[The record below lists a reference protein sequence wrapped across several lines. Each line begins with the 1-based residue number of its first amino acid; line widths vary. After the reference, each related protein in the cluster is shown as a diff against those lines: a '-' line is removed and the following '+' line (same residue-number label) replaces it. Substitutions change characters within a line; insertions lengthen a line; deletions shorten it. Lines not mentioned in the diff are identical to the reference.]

1 MAPMV
6 LTPGK
11 VMEKRKP
18 DAKITVFR
26 VIILL
31 LFSLLAL
38 QTWRLQIAQ
47 GEESRERANR
57 NRFRLVSIPPPRGV
71 IYDRQGRLLVRN
83 VPSFTISVVPADL
96 PPDREEEVIQ
106 RLASLLEMPVESRLD
121 NVPSSLSQSPHLLG
135 LERWFGAGIRDL
147 IEEGR
152 KTPFVPV
159 ILAHDVPREV
169 AFLIEEAHLDLPGV
183 VVQIEAQREYI
194 GGSLLSHIIGYVG
207 PIPEEEAE
215 SYSDYEPNDL
225 VGLTGVELTFEE
237 ELRGKKGRKHVEV
250 DVAGREVRTVGTA
263 TDPQPGSNLIL
274 TIDLDLQK
282 EATEALQEGMTA
294 AGSQSGVVVA
304 MDPQTGEILAL
315 VSLPSYDNNLFIGGI
330 SPEDYQAL
338 KEDPHR
344 PLVDHALM
352 GQYPPGSTFKIIGAA
367 AGLEEEVINRYTLI
381 NDPGVIWLPN
391 KYAPDDPTLAQPFR
405 CWLETGHGPLNV
417 VQAIAY
423 SCDVFFYKLSGGY
436 QDFAGLGL
444 PTLAYYA
451 RLFGLGSP
459 TGIHLPGESEGLIPS
474 EDWKR
479 LTYGEAWVTGDTYN
493 MAIGQGYILTTP
505 LQMLNA
511 TAAVANGGTLY
522 RPQVVREVRDAEGNI
537 VRPFRKEVIR
547 QLPLAPENLALVRE
561 GMRAAVARGTGWRAN
576 LPGVAVAGKTG
587 SAEYPGPRDREGKLP
602 THAWFL
608 AYAPAENPEIA
619 LVVFIEGGGEGSVT
633 AAPVAARILADYFDL
648 PLVPSAP

>member
-1 MAPMV
+1 
-6 LTPGK
+6 
-11 VMEKRKP
+11 MEKRKP
-18 DAKITVFR
+18 DSKITIFR
-26 VIILL
+26 IIIVL

-38 QTWRLQIAQ
+38 QTWRLQIVQ
-47 GEESRERANR
+47 GEESRESANR
-57 NRFRLVSIPPPRGV
+57 NRFRLVSIPAPRGV

-83 VPSFTISVVPADL
+83 IPSFTVSVVPADL

-121 NVPSSLSQSPHLLG
+121 SEPSSLPQSPHLLG
-135 LERWFGAGIRDL
+135 LERWFRPGIRDL

-152 KTPFVPV
+152 KTPFIPV
-159 ILAHDVPREV
+159 ILAHGVPREV
-169 AFLIEEAHLDLPGV
+169 AFLIEEEHLDLPGV
-183 VVQIEAQREYI
+183 VVQIEAQREYT
-194 GGSLLSHIIGYVG
+194 GGPLLSHIIGYVG

-215 SYSDYEPNDL
+215 SYLERPGFDYEANDL

-250 DVAGREVRTVGTA
+250 DVAGREVRIVGTA
-263 TDPQPGSNLIL
+263 MDPQPGYNLIL

-304 MDPQTGEILAL
+304 MDPQTAEILAL

-330 SPEDYQAL
+330 SLEDYQAL
-338 KEDPHR
+338 QDHPHH
-344 PLVDHALM
+344 PLVDYALT
-352 GQYPPGSTFKIIGAA
+352 GQYPPGSAFKIIGAA
-367 AGLEEEVINRYTLI
+367 AGLEEGVINRHTVI
-381 NDPGVIWLPN
+381 NCPGTIWLPHRF
-391 KYAPDDPTLAQPFR
+391 APQDPSLAQPFR
-405 CWLETGHGPLNV
+405 CWAGHGPLSV
-417 VQAIAY
+417 VSAIAH
-423 SCDVFFYKLSGGY
+423 SCDIFFYKLAGGY

-444 PTLAYYA
+444 PTLAYHA

-459 TGIHLPGESEGLIPS
+459 TGIDLPGESEGLIPS

-511 TAAVANGGTLY
+511 TAAVANGGALY
-522 RPQVVREVRDAEGNI
+522 RPQIVREVRDAEGNI

-547 QLPLAPENLALVRE
+547 QLPIAPENLALVRE
-561 GMRAAVARGTGWRAN
+561 GMRAAVAWGTGWRAN

-608 AYAPAENPEIA
+608 AYAPAEDPEIA

-633 AAPVAARILADYFDL
+633 AVPVAARILAYYLDL

>member
-1 MAPMV
+1 
-6 LTPGK
+6 
-11 VMEKRKP
+11 MEKRKP

-26 VIILL
+26 IIILL

-38 QTWRLQIAQ
+38 QTWRLQIVQ

-57 NRFRLVSIPPPRGV
+57 NRFRLVSIPAPRGV
-71 IYDRQGRLLVRN
+71 IYDREGRLLVRN
-83 VPSFTISVVPADL
+83 IPSFTVSVVPAAL

-121 NVPSSLSQSPHLLG
+121 SEPSSLSQVSPLFLG
-135 LERWFGAGIRDL
+135 LERWFGPGIRDL

-159 ILAHDVPREV
+159 ILAHDLPREV
-169 AFLIEEAHLDLPGV
+169 AFLIEEEHLDLPGV

-194 GGSLLSHIIGYVG
+194 DGPLLSHIIGYVG
-207 PIPEEEAE
+207 PIPEEEVE

-237 ELRGKKGRKHVEV
+237 ELKGEKGRKHVEV

-263 TDPQPGSNLIL
+263 MDPQPGYNLIL
-274 TIDLDLQK
+274 TIDLDLQE
-282 EATEALQEGMTA
+282 EATEALQEEMTA
-294 AGSQSGVVVA
+294 AGSPSGVAVA

-330 SPEDYQAL
+330 SFEDYQAL
-338 KEDPHR
+338 QDNPHH
-344 PLVDHALM
+344 PLVDHALT

-367 AGLEEEVINRYTLI
+367 AGLEAGVINRHTAI
-381 NDPGVIWLPN
+381 NCPGTIWLPHRF
-391 KYAPDDPTLAQPFR
+391 APQDPSLAQPFR
-405 CWLETGHGPLNV
+405 CWAGHGPLGV
-417 VQAIAY
+417 VSAIAQ
-423 SCDVFFYKLSGGY
+423 SCDVFFYKLAGGY

-444 PTLAYYA
+444 PSLAYYA

-459 TGIHLPGESEGLIPS
+459 TGIDLPGEGEGLIPS

-505 LQMLNA
+505 LQLLNA
-511 TAAVANGGTLY
+511 TAALANGGTLY
-522 RPQVVREVRDAEGNI
+522 GPQIVREVRDAEGNI
-537 VRPFRKEVIR
+537 IRPFRKEAIR
-547 QLPLAPENLALVRE
+547 QLPIGPENLALVRE
-561 GMRAAVARGTGWRAN
+561 GMRAAVAWGTGWRAN

-587 SAEYPGPRDREGKLP
+587 SAEYPGPRDREGNLP
-602 THAWFL
+602 THAWFV
-608 AYAPAENPEIA
+608 AYAPAEDPEIA

-648 PLVPSAP
+648 PL

>member
-1 MAPMV
+1 
-6 LTPGK
+6 
-11 VMEKRKP
+11 MEKRKP
-18 DAKITVFR
+18 DAKITIFR
-26 VIILL
+26 IIVVL

-38 QTWRLQIAQ
+38 QTWRLQIVQ
-47 GEESRERANR
+47 GEESRQRANR
-57 NRFRLVSIPPPRGV
+57 NRFRLVSIPAPRGV
-71 IYDRQGRLLVRN
+71 IYDRQGKLLVRN
-83 VPSFTISVVPADL
+83 IPSFTVSVVPADL
-96 PPDREEEVIQ
+96 PLDKEEEVIQ

-121 NVPSSLSQSPHLLG
+121 SEPSSLSQSPHLLA
-135 LERWFGAGIRDL
+135 LERGLRAGIRDL

-152 KTPFVPV
+152 KTPFAPV

-169 AFLIEEAHLDLPGV
+169 AFLIEEEHLDLPGV
-183 VVQIEAQREYI
+183 LVQIEAQREYI
-194 GGSLLSHIIGYVG
+194 GGPLLSHIIGYVG

-215 SYSDYEPNDL
+215 SYLEGPGSDYEPNDL

-237 ELRGKKGRKHVEV
+237 ELRGKKGRKHAEV

-263 TDPQPGSNLIL
+263 MDPQPGYNLIL

-330 SPEDYQAL
+330 SHEDYQAL
-338 KEDPHR
+338 QDHPHH
-344 PLVDHALM
+344 PLVDLALT

-367 AGLEEEVINRYTLI
+367 AGLEEGIINRHTAM
-381 NDPGVIWLPN
+381 NCPGTIWLPHRF
-391 KYAPDDPTLAQPFR
+391 APQDPSLAQPFR
-405 CWLETGHGPLNV
+405 CWAAHGPLSV
-417 VQAIAY
+417 VSAIAR
-423 SCDVFFYKLSGGY
+423 SCDIFFYKLAGGY

-451 RLFGLGSP
+451 RLLGLGSP
-459 TGIHLPGESEGLIPS
+459 TGIDLPGESEGLIPS

-479 LTYGEAWVTGDTYN
+479 LTYGETWVTGDTYN

-511 TAAVANGGTLY
+511 TAGVANGGTLY
-522 RPQVVREVRDAEGNI
+522 RPQIVREVRDAEGNI
-537 VRPFRKEVIR
+537 VHPFRKEVIR
-547 QLPLAPENLALVRE
+547 QLPIAPENLALVRE
-561 GMRAAVARGTGWRAN
+561 GMRAAVAWGTGGRAN

-602 THAWFL
+602 THAWFV
-608 AYAPAENPEIA
+608 AYAPAEDPEIA
-619 LVVFIEGGGEGSVT
+619 LVVFIEGGGEGST
-633 AAPVAARILADYFDL
+633 AAAPVAARILAHYFDL
-648 PLVPSAP
+648 QLVPSTPEGDENH

>member
-1 MAPMV
+1 
-6 LTPGK
+6 
-11 VMEKRKP
+11 MEKRKP
-18 DAKITVFR
+18 DVKITLFRTIIVF
-26 VIILL
+26 LL
-31 LFSLLAL
+31 SLLAL
-38 QTWRLQIAQ
+38 QTWRLQIVQ
-47 GEESRERANR
+47 GEESQERANR
-57 NRFRLVSIPPPRGV
+57 NRFRLVSIPAARGV

-83 VPSFTISVVPADL
+83 IPSFIVSIVPADL

-106 RLASLLEMPVESRLD
+106 RLASLLEMPVESQLD
-121 NVPSSLSQSPHLLG
+121 SELSSPSQSPHLLG
-135 LERWFGAGIRDL
+135 LEQWFRPGIRDL

-152 KTPFVPV
+152 KNPFLPV

-169 AFLIEEAHLDLPGV
+169 AFLIEEEHLDLPGV
-183 VVQIEAQREYI
+183 MVQIEAQREYI
-194 GGSLLSHIIGYVG
+194 GGPLLSHIIGYVG

-215 SYSDYEPNDL
+215 SYLERPGSDYEPNDL

-250 DVAGREVRTVGTA
+250 DVAGREVRTVGSA
-263 TDPQPGSNLIL
+263 IDPQPGYNLIL

-315 VSLPSYDNNLFIGGI
+315 VSLPSYDNNLFMGGI
-330 SPEDYQAL
+330 SFEDYQAL
-338 KEDPHR
+338 QEDPHR
-344 PLVDHALM
+344 PLVDHALT
-352 GQYPPGSTFKIIGAA
+352 GQYPLGSTFKIIGAA
-367 AGLEEEVINRYTLI
+367 AGLEEGIINRHTII
-381 NDPGVIWLPN
+381 NCPGTIWLPHRF
-391 KYAPDDPTLAQPFR
+391 APEDPSLAQPFH
-405 CWLETGHGPLNV
+405 CWWKPGHGSLSV
-417 VQAIAY
+417 VSAIAQ
-423 SCDVFFYKLSGGY
+423 SCDIFFYKLAGGY

-459 TGIHLPGESEGLIPS
+459 TGIDLPGENEGLIPS

-479 LTYGEAWVTGDTYN
+479 LTYGETWVTGDTYN
-493 MAIGQGYILTTP
+493 MAIGQGYILATP
-505 LQMLNA
+505 LQILNA
-511 TAAVANGGTLY
+511 SAAVANGGTLY
-522 RPQVVREVRDAEGNI
+522 RPQIVREVRDAEGKI

-547 QLPLAPENLALVRE
+547 QLPIAPENLALVRE
-561 GMRAAVARGTGWRAN
+561 GMRAAVVWGTAWKAN

-602 THAWFL
+602 THAWFV
-608 AYAPAENPEIA
+608 AYAPVEDPEIA

-633 AAPVAARILADYFDL
+633 AVPVAARILAGYFDL
-648 PLVPSAP
+648 SLE

>member
-1 MAPMV
+1 
-6 LTPGK
+6 
-11 VMEKRKP
+11 MEKRKP
-18 DAKITVFR
+18 DAKITIFR
-26 VIILL
+26 IIIVL

-38 QTWRLQIAQ
+38 QTWRLQIVQ
-47 GEESRERANR
+47 GEESRKRANR
-57 NRFRLVSIPPPRGV
+57 NRFRLVSIPAPRGV
-71 IYDRQGRLLVRN
+71 IYDRQGKLLVRN
-83 VPSFTISVVPADL
+83 IPSFTVSVVPADL

-106 RLASLLEMPVESRLD
+106 RLASLLEMPVESQPD
-121 NVPSSLSQSPHLLG
+121 SEPSSLSQSPHLLG
-135 LERWFGAGIRDL
+135 LERWFRPGIRDL
-147 IEEGR
+147 VEEGR

-169 AFLIEEAHLDLPGV
+169 AFLIEEEHLDLPGV

-215 SYSDYEPNDL
+215 SYLEGPGSDYEPNDL
-225 VGLTGVELTFEE
+225 VGLTGVELTFEK
-237 ELRGKKGRKHVEV
+237 ELRGKKGRKHAEV

-263 TDPQPGSNLIL
+263 MDPQPGYNLML

-282 EATEALQEGMTA
+282 EVTDALQEGMTA
-294 AGSQSGVVVA
+294 AGSPSGVVVA

-330 SPEDYQAL
+330 SLEDYQAL
-338 KEDPHR
+338 RDDPHH
-344 PLVDHALM
+344 PLVDHALT

-367 AGLEEEVINRYTLI
+367 AGLEEGVINRHTAI
-381 NDPGVIWLPN
+381 NCPGTIWLPHRF
-391 KYAPDDPTLAQPFR
+391 APQDRSLAQPFR
-405 CWLETGHGPLNV
+405 CWAGHGSLSV
-417 VQAIAY
+417 VSAIAQ
-423 SCDVFFYKLSGGY
+423 SCDIFFYELAGGY
-436 QDFAGLGL
+436 QEFGGLGL
-444 PTLAYYA
+444 PSLAYYA

-459 TGIHLPGESEGLIPS
+459 TGIDLPGENEGLIPS

-493 MAIGQGYILTTP
+493 VAIGQGYILTTP

-511 TAAVANGGTLY
+511 TAALANGGTLY
-522 RPQVVREVRDAEGNI
+522 RPHIVREVRDAEGNI

-547 QLPLAPENLALVRE
+547 QLPIAPENLALVRE
-561 GMRAAVARGTGWRAN
+561 GMRAAVAWATGWRAN

-587 SAEYPGPRDREGKLP
+587 TAEYPGPRDREGKLP

-608 AYAPAENPEIA
+608 AYAPAEDPEIA
-619 LVVFIEGGGEGSVT
+619 LVVFIEGGGEGSAT
-633 AAPVAARILADYFDL
+633 AVPMAARILADYFDL
-648 PLVPSAP
+648 PLVSPE

>member
-1 MAPMV
+1 
-6 LTPGK
+6 
-11 VMEKRKP
+11 MEKRKP
-18 DAKITVFR
+18 DAKITIFR
-26 VIILL
+26 IIIVLL
-31 LFSLLAL
+31 LSLLAL
-38 QTWRLQIAQ
+38 QTWRLQIVQ
-47 GEESRERANR
+47 GEESRESANR
-57 NRFRLVSIPPPRGV
+57 NRFRLVSISAPRGV
-71 IYDRQGRLLVRN
+71 IYDRQGKLLVRN
-83 VPSFTISVVPADL
+83 TPSFTVSVVPADL
-96 PPDREEEVIQ
+96 PLDKEEEVAQ

-121 NVPSSLSQSPHLLG
+121 SEPPSLSQNPHLLG
-135 LERWFGAGIRDL
+135 LEGWFRAGVRDL

-169 AFLIEEAHLDLPGV
+169 AFLIEEEHLDLPGV
-183 VVQIEAQREYI
+183 VVQIEAQREYM
-194 GGSLLSHIIGYVG
+194 GGPLLSHIIGYVG

-215 SYSDYEPNDL
+215 SYLERPGSDYEPNDL
-225 VGLTGVELTFEE
+225 AGLTGVELTFEE

-263 TDPQPGSNLIL
+263 MDPYPGYNLIL

-282 EATEALQEGMTA
+282 KVTEALQEEMTA
-294 AGSQSGVVVA
+294 VGSQSGVVVA

-330 SPEDYQAL
+330 SVEDYEAL
-338 KEDPHR
+338 KDHSHH
-344 PLVDHALM
+344 PLVDHALT

-367 AGLEEEVINRYTLI
+367 AGLEEGIINRHTLI

-405 CWLETGHGPLNV
+405 CWLERGHGLLNV
-417 VQAIAY
+417 VQAIAH
-423 SCDVFFYKLSGGY
+423 SCDVFFYKLAGGY
-436 QDFAGLGL
+436 QDFAGLDL

-459 TGIHLPGESEGLIPS
+459 TGIDLPGESEGLIPS

-479 LTYGEAWVTGDTYN
+479 LTYGDTWVTGDTYN
-493 MAIGQGYILTTP
+493 MAIGQGYVLTTP

-511 TAAVANGGTLY
+511 TAAIANGGTLY
-522 RPQVVREVRDAEGNI
+522 RPQIVREVRDVEGNI
-537 VRPFRKEVIR
+537 VHPFRKEVIR
-547 QLPLAPENLALVRE
+547 QLPIAPENLALVRE
-561 GMRAAVARGTGWRAN
+561 GMQAAVAWGTGWRAN

-587 SAEYPGPRDREGKLP
+587 SAEYPGPRDREGRLP
-602 THAWFL
+602 THAWFV
-608 AYAPAENPEIA
+608 AYAPAEDPEIA

-648 PLVPSAP
+648 PLE

>member
-1 MAPMV
+1 
-6 LTPGK
+6 
-11 VMEKRKP
+11 MEKRKP
-18 DAKITVFR
+18 DAKITIFR
-26 VIILL
+26 IIIVL

-38 QTWRLQIAQ
+38 QTWRLQIVQ

-57 NRFRLVSIPPPRGV
+57 NRFRLVSIPAPRGV
-71 IYDRQGRLLVRN
+71 IYDRQERLLVRN
-83 VPSFTISVVPADL
+83 IPSFIVSLVPADL
-96 PPDREEEVIQ
+96 PSDKEDEVIQ
-106 RLASLLEMPVESRLD
+106 RLASLLEMPVEGRLD
-121 NVPSSLSQSPHLLG
+121 SEPSSLSLSPHLLG
-135 LERWFGAGIRDL
+135 LEGFQPGIRDL

-169 AFLIEEAHLDLPGV
+169 AFRIEEEHLDLPGV

-215 SYSDYEPNDL
+215 GYSDYEPNDL
-225 VGLTGVELTFEE
+225 VGLIGVELTFEE

-250 DVAGREVRTVGTA
+250 DVAGREVRTLGTA
-263 TDPQPGSNLIL
+263 MDPQAGYNLIL

-294 AGSQSGVVVA
+294 VGSQSGVVVA

-338 KEDPHR
+338 RDHPHH
-344 PLVDHALM
+344 PLVDHALT
-352 GQYPPGSTFKIIGAA
+352 GQYPPGSTFKIIAAA
-367 AGLEEEVINRYTLI
+367 AGLEEEVINRHTAI
-381 NDPGVIWLPN
+381 NCPGTIWLPHRF
-391 KYAPDDPTLAQPFR
+391 APLDLSLAQPFR
-405 CWLETGHGPLNV
+405 CWWGAGHGSLSV
-417 VQAIAY
+417 VSAIAQ
-423 SCDVFFYKLSGGY
+423 SCDIFFYKLAGGY

-451 RLFGLGSP
+451 RLFGLGSSS
-459 TGIHLPGESEGLIPS
+459 GIDLPGEGEGLIPS

-479 LTYGEAWVTGDTYN
+479 LNYGEAWVTGDTYN

-522 RPQVVREVRDAEGNI
+522 QPQIVREVRDAEGNI

-547 QLPLAPENLALVRE
+547 QLPVSPENLALVRE
-561 GMRAAVARGTGWRAN
+561 GMQAAVAWGTGRRAT

-602 THAWFL
+602 THAWFV
-608 AYAPAENPEIA
+608 AYAPAEDPEIA
-619 LVVFIEGGGEGSVT
+619 LVVFIEGGGEGSVA

-648 PLVPSAP
+648 PLVSSSSE

>member
-1 MAPMV
+1 
-6 LTPGK
+6 
-11 VMEKRKP
+11 MEKRKP
-18 DAKITVFR
+18 DVKITIFR

-31 LFSLLAL
+31 LFSLLVL
-38 QTWRLQIAQ
+38 QIWRLQVIQ

-57 NRFRLVSIPPPRGV
+57 NRFRLVSIPAPRGV

-83 VPSFTISVVPADL
+83 IPSFSVSIVPADL
-96 PPDREEEVIQ
+96 PSDREEEVIQ
-106 RLASLLEMPVESRLD
+106 RLASLLEMPIEGQVDGE
-121 NVPSSLSQSPHLLG
+121 PSSLPQNPHLLE
-135 LERWFGAGIRDL
+135 LEQWFRPGIRDL
-147 IEEGR
+147 LEEGR

-159 ILAHDVPREV
+159 ILARDVPREV
-169 AFLIEEAHLDLPGV
+169 AFLIEEEHLDFPGV

-194 GGSLLSHIIGYVG
+194 SGPLLSHIIGYVG

-215 SYSDYEPNDL
+215 SYLERPGSDYESNDL

-250 DVAGREVRTVGTA
+250 DVAGREVRTVGTPM
-263 TDPQPGSNLIL
+263 DPQPGYNLIL
-274 TIDLDLQK
+274 TIDLDLQN
-282 EATEALQEGMTA
+282 EATEALQEGMSA
-294 AGSQSGVVVA
+294 AGSKSGVVVA

-330 SPEDYQAL
+330 SLQDYQAL
-338 KEDPHR
+338 QEDPHH
-344 PLVDHALM
+344 PLVNHALT
-352 GQYPPGSTFKIIGAA
+352 GQYPPGSTFKVIGAS
-367 AGLEEEVINRYTLI
+367 AGLEEGIINRHTVINC
-381 NDPGVIWLPN
+381 PGTIWLPHRF
-391 KYAPDDPTLAQPFR
+391 APYDPSLAQPFH
-405 CWLETGHGPLNV
+405 CWWEAGHGSLSV
-417 VQAIAY
+417 VSAIAQ
-423 SCDVFFYKLSGGY
+423 SCDIFFYKLAGGY

-459 TGIHLPGESEGLIPS
+459 TGIDLPGENEGWIPS

-505 LQMLNA
+505 IQMLNA

-522 RPQVVREVRDAEGNI
+522 RPQIVREVRDAEGNI
-537 VRPFRKEVIR
+537 VRPFRREVIH
-547 QLPLAPENLALVRE
+547 QLPIAPENLALVRE
-561 GMRAAVARGTGWRAN
+561 GMRAAVAWGTGWKAN
-576 LPGVAVAGKTG
+576 LPGLAVAGKTG
-587 SAEYPGPRDREGKLP
+587 SAEYPGPRDSEGKLP

-608 AYAPAENPEIA
+608 AYAPAEEPEIA

-633 AAPVAARILADYFDL
+633 AVPVAARILAYYFDL
-648 PLVPSAP
+648 PLEPSTS

>member
-1 MAPMV
+1 M
-6 LTPGK
+6 GK
-11 VMEKRKP
+11 AIEKRKP
-18 DAKITVFR
+18 DAKITIFR
-26 VIILL
+26 ITIIL

-38 QTWRLQIAQ
+38 QTWRLQIVQ
-47 GEESRERANR
+47 GEESQERADR
-57 NRFRLVSIPPPRGV
+57 NRFRLVSIPTPRGV

-83 VPSFTISVVPADL
+83 IPSFTVSVIPADL
-96 PPDREEEVIQ
+96 PLDREEEVIQ
-106 RLASLLEMPVESRLD
+106 RLASLLEMPVESQLESEP
-121 NVPSSLSQSPHLLG
+121 PSQSQSPYLLG
-135 LERWFGAGIRDL
+135 LERWFRPGIRDL

-152 KTPFVPV
+152 KSPFVPV
-159 ILAHDVPREV
+159 VLAHDVSREV
-169 AFLIEEAHLDLPGV
+169 AFLIEEEHLDLPGV

-194 GGSLLSHIIGYVG
+194 GGPLLSHIIGYVG
-207 PIPEEEAE
+207 PIPEEEAK
-215 SYSDYEPNDL
+215 SYLERPDSDYEPNDL

-237 ELRGKKGRKHVEV
+237 ELIGKKGRKHIEV
-250 DVAGREVRTVGTA
+250 DVAGREVQTVGTA
-263 TDPQPGSNLIL
+263 IDPQPGYNLIL

-282 EATEALQEGMTA
+282 KATEALQEGMTA
-294 AGSQSGVVVA
+294 AGSQSGVVIA

-338 KEDPHR
+338 QENPHH
-344 PLVDHALM
+344 PLVDHALT

-367 AGLEEEVINRYTLI
+367 AGLEEGIINRHTLI

-391 KYAPDDPTLAQPFR
+391 KYAPNDPTLAQPFY
-405 CWLETGHGPLNV
+405 CWLKTGHGLLNM
-417 VQAIAY
+417 VQAIAH
-423 SCDVFFYKLSGGY
+423 SCDVFFYKLAGGY
-436 QDFAGLGL
+436 QDFSGLGL

-459 TGIHLPGESEGLIPS
+459 TGIDLPGENDGLIPS

-511 TAAVANGGTLY
+511 VAAMANGGTLY
-522 RPQVVREVRDAEGNI
+522 RPQIVREVRDAEGNI
-537 VRPFRKEVIR
+537 VRPFRREVIR
-547 QLPLAPENLALVRE
+547 QLPIEPENLALVQE
-561 GMRAAVARGTGWRAN
+561 GMRAAVAWGTSWRAN

-587 SAEYPGPRDREGKLP
+587 SAEYPGPRNREGKLP
-602 THAWFL
+602 THAWFI
-608 AYAPAENPEIA
+608 AYAPADDPEIA

-633 AAPVAARILADYFDL
+633 AAPVAARILAEYFDL
-648 PLVPSAP
+648 PLAPSEP

>member
-1 MAPMV
+1 
-6 LTPGK
+6 
-11 VMEKRKP
+11 MEKRKP
-18 DAKITVFR
+18 DAKVTIFR
-26 VIILL
+26 IIVVL

-38 QTWRLQIAQ
+38 QTWRLQVVQ

-57 NRFRLVSIPPPRGV
+57 NRFRLVSIPAPRGV

-83 VPSFTISVVPADL
+83 IPSFTVAVVPADL

-106 RLASLLEMPVESRLD
+106 CLASLLEMPVESRLD
-121 NVPSSLSQSPHLLG
+121 SEPSYLSQNPHLLG
-135 LERWFGAGIRDL
+135 LEQWARPGIRDL

-152 KTPFVPV
+152 KSPFTPV
-159 ILAHDVPREV
+159 ILAHNVPREV
-169 AFLIEEAHLDLPGV
+169 AFLIEEEHFDLPGV

-194 GGSLLSHIIGYVG
+194 DGPLLSHIIGYVG
-207 PIPEEEAE
+207 PIPEERAE
-215 SYSDYEPNDL
+215 SYLESPDSDYEPNDL

-237 ELRGKKGRKHVEV
+237 ELRGKKGRKHIEV
-250 DVAGREVRTVGTA
+250 DVAGREVRTVGSA
-263 TDPQPGSNLIL
+263 LDPQPGYNLIL

-282 EATEALQEGMTA
+282 EATEALQEGMTT
-294 AGSQSGVVVA
+294 AGSKSGVVVA

-315 VSLPSYDNNLFIGGI
+315 VSLPSYNNNLFIGGI
-330 SPEDYQAL
+330 SLEDYQAL
-338 KEDPHR
+338 QEDPHH
-344 PLVDHALM
+344 PLVDYALT

-367 AGLEEEVINRYTLI
+367 AGLEEGIINRHTLI

-391 KYAPDDPTLAQPFR
+391 KYAPDDPTLAQPFH
-405 CWLETGHGPLNV
+405 CWLKTGHGPLSV
-417 VQAIAY
+417 VSAIAQ
-423 SCDVFFYKLSGGY
+423 SCDIFFYKLAGGY
-436 QDFAGLGL
+436 ENFAGLGL

-459 TGIHLPGESEGLIPS
+459 TGIDLPGESEGLIPS

-493 MAIGQGYILTTP
+493 MAIGQGFVLTTP

-522 RPQVVREVRDAEGNI
+522 RPQIVREVRDAEGNI

-547 QLPLAPENLALVRE
+547 QLPIAPENLALVQE
-561 GMRAAVARGTGWRAN
+561 GMRAAVAWGTGWKVN

-602 THAWFL
+602 THAWFM
-608 AYAPAENPEIA
+608 AYAPAEDPEIA

-633 AAPVAARILADYFDL
+633 AAPVAARILAHYFDL
-648 PLVPSAP
+648 QLVPSASE

>member
-1 MAPMV
+1 
-6 LTPGK
+6 
-11 VMEKRKP
+11 MEKRKP
-18 DAKITVFR
+18 DAKITIFR
-26 VIILL
+26 IVIIL

-38 QTWRLQIAQ
+38 QTWRLQIVQ

-57 NRFRLVSIPPPRGV
+57 NRFRLVSIPAPRGV
-71 IYDRQGRLLVRN
+71 IYDRQERLLVRN
-83 VPSFTISVVPADL
+83 IPSFTVSVVPADL
-96 PPDREEEVIQ
+96 PRDKEEEVIQ
-106 RLASLLEMPVESRLD
+106 RLASLLEMPVEGRLD
-121 NVPSSLSQSPHLLG
+121 SEPSSLLQSAHLLG
-135 LERWFGAGIRDL
+135 LEGGRPGIRDL

-159 ILAHDVPREV
+159 VLAHDVPREV
-169 AFLIEEAHLDLPGV
+169 AFLIEEEHLDLPGV

-194 GGSLLSHIIGYVG
+194 GGPLLSHVIGYVG

-237 ELRGKKGRKHVEV
+237 EFRGKKGRKHVEV
-250 DVAGREVRTVGTA
+250 DVAGREVRTLGTA
-263 TDPQPGSNLIL
+263 MDPEPGYNLIL

-330 SPEDYQAL
+330 SPEDYQVL
-338 KEDPHR
+338 RDHPHH
-344 PLVDHALM
+344 PLVDHALT

-367 AGLEEEVINRYTLI
+367 AGLEEEVINRHTAI
-381 NDPGVIWLPN
+381 NCPGTIWLPHRF
-391 KYAPDDPTLAQPFR
+391 APQDPSLAQPFR
-405 CWLETGHGPLNV
+405 CWWEAGHGSLSV
-417 VQAIAY
+417 VSAIAQ
-423 SCDVFFYKLSGGY
+423 SCDIFFYKSAGGY

-444 PTLAYYA
+444 PALAYYS
-451 RLFGLGSP
+451 RLFGLGTPS
-459 TGIHLPGESEGLIPS
+459 GIDLPGESEGLIPS

-493 MAIGQGYILTTP
+493 VAIGQGYILITP

-522 RPQVVREVRDAEGNI
+522 QPQIVREVRDAEGNI

-547 QLPLAPENLALVRE
+547 QLPIAPENLALVRE
-561 GMRAAVARGTGWRAN
+561 GMRAAVAWGTGGRAN

-602 THAWFL
+602 THAWFV
-608 AYAPAENPEIA
+608 AYAPAEDPEIA
-619 LVVFIEGGGEGSVT
+619 LVVFVEGGGEGSVT

-648 PLVPSAP
+648 PLVSSSSQ

>member
-1 MAPMV
+1 
-6 LTPGK
+6 
-11 VMEKRKP
+11 MEKRKP

-26 VIILL
+26 IIILL

-38 QTWRLQIAQ
+38 QTWRLQIVQ
-47 GEESRERANR
+47 GEESLERANR
-57 NRFRLVSIPPPRGV
+57 NRFRLVSTLAPRGV

-83 VPSFTISVVPADL
+83 IPSFTVSVVPADL

-121 NVPSSLSQSPHLLG
+121 SEPSSLPQNPHLLG
-135 LERWFGAGIRDL
+135 LERWFRPGIRDL

-152 KTPFVPV
+152 KTPFVPI

-169 AFLIEEAHLDLPGV
+169 AFLIEEEHLDLPGV
-183 VVQIEAQREYI
+183 VVQTEAQREYI
-194 GGSLLSHIIGYVG
+194 DGPLLSHIIGYVG
-207 PIPEEEAE
+207 LIPEEEVE
-215 SYSDYEPNDL
+215 SYLERPGSDYELNDL

-250 DVAGREVRTVGTA
+250 DVAGREVRTVGA
-263 TDPQPGSNLIL
+263 AMDPQPGYNLIL

-282 EATEALQEGMTA
+282 EATEALQEEMTA

-330 SPEDYQAL
+330 SLEDYQAL
-338 KEDPHR
+338 RDHPHR
-344 PLVDHALM
+344 PLVDHALT
-352 GQYPPGSTFKIIGAA
+352 GQYPPGSIFKIVGAA
-367 AGLEEEVINRYTLI
+367 AGLEERIINRHTAI
-381 NDPGVIWLPN
+381 NCPGTIWLPHRF
-391 KYAPDDPTLAQPFR
+391 APQDPSLAQPFR
-405 CWLETGHGPLNV
+405 CWRQAGHGPLSV
-417 VQAIAY
+417 VSAIAQ
-423 SCDVFFYKLSGGY
+423 SCDIFFYTLAGGY
-436 QDFAGLGL
+436 REFQGLGL
-444 PTLAYYA
+444 PMLSYYA

-459 TGIHLPGESEGLIPS
+459 TGIDLPGESEGLIPS

-522 RPQVVREVRDAEGNI
+522 RPQIVREVRDTEGNI

-547 QLPLAPENLALVRE
+547 QLPIAPENLALVQE
-561 GMRAAVARGTGWRAN
+561 GMRAAVAWGTAWRAN

-587 SAEYPGPRDREGKLP
+587 SAEYPGPRDREGRLP
-602 THAWFL
+602 THAWFV
-608 AYAPAENPEIA
+608 AYAPAEDPEIA

-648 PLVPSAP
+648 PLE

>member
-1 MAPMV
+1 
-6 LTPGK
+6 
-11 VMEKRKP
+11 MEKRKP
-18 DAKITVFR
+18 DAKITIFR
-26 VIILL
+26 IIVVL

-38 QTWRLQIAQ
+38 QTWRLQIVQ
-47 GEESRERANR
+47 GEESRQRANR
-57 NRFRLVSIPPPRGV
+57 NRFRLVSIPAPRGV

-83 VPSFTISVVPADL
+83 IPSFTVSVVPADL
-96 PPDREEEVIQ
+96 PPDKEEEVIQ

-121 NVPSSLSQSPHLLG
+121 SEPSLSQSPHLLA
-135 LERWFGAGIRDL
+135 LERGLQAGIRDL

-152 KTPFVPV
+152 ETPFVPV

-169 AFLIEEAHLDLPGV
+169 AFRIEEEHLDLPGV
-183 VVQIEAQREYI
+183 VVQIEAQREYM
-194 GGSLLSHIIGYVG
+194 GGPLLSHIIGYVG

-215 SYSDYEPNDL
+215 SYLEGTDRDYEPNDL
-225 VGLTGVELTFEE
+225 VGLIGVELTFEE

-263 TDPQPGSNLIL
+263 MDPQPGYNLTL
-274 TIDLDLQK
+274 TIDLDLQQA
-282 EATEALQEGMTA
+282 ATEALQEGMTA

-315 VSLPSYDNNLFIGGI
+315 VSLPSYDDNLFIGGI

-338 KEDPHR
+338 QDHPHH
-344 PLVDHALM
+344 PLVDHALT

-367 AGLEEEVINRYTLI
+367 AGLEEGIINRQTLI

-405 CWLETGHGPLNV
+405 CWLETGHGLLNV

-423 SCDVFFYKLSGGY
+423 SCDVFFYKLTGGY
-436 QDFAGLGL
+436 QEFSGLGL

-459 TGIHLPGESEGLIPS
+459 TGINLPGESEGLIPS

-479 LTYGEAWVTGDTYN
+479 LTYGETWVTGDTYN

-511 TAAVANGGTLY
+511 TATVANGGTLY
-522 RPQVVREVRDAEGNI
+522 RPQIVREVRDPEGNI

-547 QLPLAPENLALVRE
+547 QFPIAPENLALVQE
-561 GMRAAVARGTGWRAN
+561 GMRAAVAWGTGWKAN

-602 THAWFL
+602 THAWFV
-608 AYAPAENPEIA
+608 AYAPAEDPEIA

-648 PLVPSAP
+648 PLVPSESQ